1 MTDWGRYLPLSNRD
15 RSGDG
20 AATGDWSQPTA
31 ALLEQIAAALDAR
44 PALLASPSLRPA
56 VTTAAAVRE
65 ALSALDARWWT
76 RWARALGAA
85 EPLSPVVA
93 ATPDDALP
101 SALRARAVA
110 LAAPE
115 RRARIRDLGA
125 ALVLALDVRAAH
137 GLTLPVDPFLCGAV
151 ALDLALR
158 ARHPQR
164 ALLTARTLAAV
175 DGDWQVGSGPRLAS
189 TAAAIVLFL
198 AGRAGLPPEVDE
210 PLPPADPTA

>member
-1 MTDWGRYLPLSNRD
+1 MTDWARDLPLSNRD
-15 RSGDG
+15 RSGD
-20 AATGDWSQPTA
+20 AAAARDRSAPTA
-31 ALLEQIAAALDAR
+31 ALLEQVAAVLDAR
-44 PALLASPSLRPA
+44 PALLAAPTRRPE

-85 EPLSPVVA
+85 EPVSPAVA
-93 ATPDDALP
+93 ATPDEALS

-115 RRARIRDLGA
+115 RRAGIRALGA

-137 GLTLPVDPFLCGAV
+137 ALVLDIDPMLCGAV

-158 ARHPQR
+158 SRNPER
-164 ALLTARTLAAV
+164 ALLTARTLVAV
-175 DGDWQVGSGPRLAS
+175 DGGWQVGSGPRLPS

-198 AGRAGLPPEVDE
+198 ARRAGLPPEVDE
-210 PLPPADPTA
+210 PLPSPPPGA

>member
-1 MTDWGRYLPLSNRD
+1 MTDWARDLPLSNRD
-15 RSGDG
+15 RSGDA
-20 AATGDWSQPTA
+20 AATGDWSAPTA
-31 ALLEQIAAALDAR
+31 ALLEQVAAALDAR
-44 PALLASPSLRPA
+44 PALLAAPTLRPA

-65 ALSALDARWWT
+65 ALSALGVPWWT

-85 EPLSPVVA
+85 EPVSPTVA
-93 ATPDDALP
+93 ATPDDALS

-115 RRARIRDLGA
+115 RLAGIRDLGA

-137 GLTLPVDPFLCGAV
+137 GLTLAVDPFLCGAV

-158 ARHPQR
+158 ARHPER
-164 ALLTARTLAAV
+164 ALLGARTLAAI
-175 DGDWQVGSGPRLAS
+175 DSDWQVGSGPRLPS
-189 TAAAIVLFL
+189 TSAAIVLFL

-210 PLPPADPTA
+210 PLATDGPSA